1 MAVYFD
7 ILQGAE
13 TVLRALH
20 EFESADWSPIAV
32 AIKNSWEEEIFVV
45 DAIDTGRMIRS
56 VDWREQVT
64 SFGDD
69 LEFFID
75 TSDDPLVTYDGY
87 VEGGTKYMKAR
98 YPARRGV
105 ENADF
110 KQTIDVIIDDSFDNA
125 II

>member
-1 MAVYFD
+1 MAVVFD
-7 ILQGAE
+7 ILQGADA
-13 TVLRALH
+13 VLAALH
-20 EFESADWSPIAV
+20 SFESADWSPVAV

-56 VDWREQVT
+56 IDWREEVT
-64 SFGDD
+64 SYGDD

-75 TSDDPLVTYDGY
+75 GTDDPLMTYDGY

-105 ENADF
+105 ENAEF
-110 KQTIDVIIDDSFDNA
+110 KQTIDVIIDTNFDTA
-125 II
+125 IL